1 MGDHARVGVPLTKL
15 EQLDIGGLDEDRSG
29 GFERGGWAT
38 PLFDKETT
46 TVVNAIHRR
55 ADAFLFGRRT
65 YEIFA
70 GSWGAMADPG
80 DPIAVALNT

>member
-1 MGDHARVGVPLTKL
+1 MRRRSADQRL
-15 EQLDIGGLDEDRSG
+15 EQLDIGSPDEVRSG

-38 PLFDKETT
+38 PLFDKEITT
-46 TVVNAIHRR
+46 GVNEIYRR

-70 GSWGAMADPG
+70 GSWGAMADHARRARNV
-80 DPIAVALNT
+80 DPAS